1 LPENAVAIISNDI
14 PNYLPPREGTQWAT
28 LGPFIFMHL
37 VCLTAIWTGVTTA
50 ALVTAAVLYVVRV
63 FGITGGFHRYFA
75 HRTYKT
81 GRVFQFILAF
91 IGMSSM
97 QSGVL
102 WWASKHRDHHRDSD
116 LPNDAHSPRHYG
128 FWGAHMGW
136 IFDQSRSIADYERIR
151 DFTVYPELVWLD
163 RNRFL
168 PGGLVALVCL
178 ATMGLPGLVVGFVWS
193 TVAVYHATFMI
204 NSLAHVFGKQRYLT
218 GDDSRNNW
226 LLAII
231 AMGEGWHNNH
241 HYYPGAARNGF
252 FWWEVDFTYYIL
264 KGLEK
269 LGIVWDLRAPP
280 ASILTGEKLPSS
292 AIIDKVALHIAS
304 TVNVDALA
312 AQVRERW
319 AQQGQR
325 IDELR
330 SEWRHKAQQVRADA
344 EAYLA
349 EIELPELPSI
359 EELRALARK
368 KFANTPSLDI
378 AVERAR
384 ERIRR
389 ALSHQLLEPAA
400 AAA

>member
-1 LPENAVAIISNDI
+1 VALVSNEI
-14 PNYLPPREGTQWAT
+14 PNNSGPRSGTQWST
-28 LGPFIFMHL
+28 LIPFIFMHL
-37 VCLTAIWTGVTTA
+37 VCLTAIWTGVTA
-50 ALVTAAVLYVVRV
+50 EALVTAVVLYVLRV

-91 IGMSSM
+91 LGMASL

-102 WWASKHRDHHRDSD
+102 WWAAKHREHHRDSD
-116 LPNDAHSPRHYG
+116 TPADAHSPRHHG
-128 FWGAHMGW
+128 FWGAHWGW
-136 IFDQSRSIADYERIR
+136 IFDRSRSYADYARMH
-151 DFTVYPELVWLD
+151 DFTVYPEIVWLD

-168 PGGLVALVCL
+168 PGGLIALVCL

-252 FWWEVDFTYYIL
+252 FWWEVDLTYYIL

-269 LGIVWDLRAPP
+269 LGIVWDLRQPP
-280 ASILTGEKLPSS
+280 QSILAGEKAPSA
-292 AIIDKVALHIAS
+292 AIIDKVAQHIAGS
-304 TVNVDALA
+304 VNVDALA
-312 AQVRERW
+312 ARVQARW
-319 AQQGQR
+319 AEQGRR
-325 IDELR
+325 IEELR
-330 SEWRHKAQQVRADA
+330 AELRGKALQMRADA
-344 EAYLA
+344 EAYIA
-349 EIELPELPSI
+349 DIELPELPSL
-359 EELRALARK
+359 EELKAKARK
-368 KFANTPSLDI
+368 KFANTPSLDV

-384 ERIRR
+384 ALIHR
-389 ALSHQLLEPAA
+389 AVSHRLLAESPAVAA
-400 AAA
+400 AA

>member
-1 LPENAVAIISNDI
+1 MAIISNEI
-14 PNYLPPREGTQWAT
+14 PNYAPPQEGTQWAT

-37 VCLTAIWTGVTTA
+37 VALTAYWTGATTA
-50 ALVTAAVLYVVRV
+50 TVVTAVVLYVVRV

-75 HRTYKT
+75 HRAYKT

-136 IFDQSRSIADYERIR
+136 IFDQSRSIADYERIH

-178 ATMGLPGLVVGFVWS
+178 ATMGLPGLVVGFVCS

-252 FWWEVDFTYYIL
+252 FWWEVDCTYYIL

-269 LGIVWDLRAPP
+269 LGIVWDLRMPP

-304 TVNVDALA
+304 GVNVDALVA
-312 AQVRERW
+312 RVHARW
-319 AQQGQR
+319 QEQGR
-325 IDELR
+325 RMDEL
-330 SEWRHKAQQVRADA
+330 SAELRHKAQQVRADA

-349 EIELPELPSI
+349 ELELPELPSF
-359 EELRALARK
+359 EELHEMARK
-368 KFANTPSLDI
+368 KFANTPSLDV

-384 ERIRR
+384 VKIRR
-389 ALSHQLLEPAA
+389 AVSSQLLGEPIQAA
-400 AAA
+400 A

>member
-1 LPENAVAIISNDI
+1 MALISNET
-14 PNYLPPREGTQWAT
+14 PNYMAPSAGTQWST
-28 LGPFIFMHL
+28 LGPFIFMHM
-37 VCLTAIWTGVTTA
+37 VCFAAIWTGVTAAALITA
-50 ALVTAAVLYVVRV
+50 ATLYVVRV

-81 GRVFQFILAF
+81 SRVFQFIIAF

-102 WWASKHRDHHRDSD
+102 WWAAKHRDHHRDSD
-116 LPNDAHSPRHYG
+116 LPHDAHSPRHHG

-136 IFDQSRSIADYERIR
+136 IFDQSRSIADYERIH

-168 PGGLVALVCL
+168 PGGLVALTCL

-241 HYYPGAARNGF
+241 HHYPGAARNGF

-264 KGLEK
+264 RGLGK
-269 LGIVWDLRAPP
+269 LGIVWDLRIPP
-280 ASILTGEKLPSS
+280 ESVLAGEKMPSS
-292 AIIDKVALHIAS
+292 VIIDKVAHHIAS
-304 TVNVDALA
+304 GVNVEALVA
-312 AQVRERW
+312 RVQARW
-319 AQQGQR
+319 AEQGHR
-325 IDELR
+325 IEELR
-330 SEWRHKAQQVRADA
+330 AEWRDKAQQMKADA
-344 EAYLA
+344 GAYLA
-349 EIELPELPSI
+349 EIELPELPSF
-359 EELRALARK
+359 EELRDKARK
-368 KFANTPSLDI
+368 KFANTPSLDV
-378 AVERAR
+378 AVKRAR
-384 ERIRR
+384 VIVRR
-389 ALSHQLLEPAA
+389 SVSHRLLAEPVRVAA
-400 AAA
+400 

>member
-1 LPENAVAIISNDI
+1 VALVSNEI
-14 PNYLPPREGTQWAT
+14 PNNSGPRSGTQWST
-28 LGPFIFMHL
+28 LIPFIFMHL
-37 VCLTAIWTGVTTA
+37 VCLTAIWTGVTA
-50 ALVTAAVLYVVRV
+50 EALVTAVVLYVLRV

-91 IGMSSM
+91 LGMASL

-102 WWASKHRDHHRDSD
+102 WWAAKHREHHRDSD
-116 LPNDAHSPRHYG
+116 TPADAHSPRHYG
-128 FWGAHMGW
+128 FWGAHWGW
-136 IFDQSRSIADYERIR
+136 IFDRSRSYADYARMH
-151 DFTVYPELVWLD
+151 DFTVYPEIVWLD

-168 PGGLVALVCL
+168 PGGLIALICL

-252 FWWEVDFTYYIL
+252 FWWEVDLTYYIL

-269 LGIVWDLRAPP
+269 LGIVWDLRQPP
-280 ASILTGEKLPSS
+280 RSILAGEKPPSA
-292 AIIDKVALHIAS
+292 AIIDKVAQHIAGS
-304 TVNVDALA
+304 VNVDALA
-312 AQVRERW
+312 ARVQARW
-319 AQQGQR
+319 AEQGRR
-325 IDELR
+325 IEELRAELR
-330 SEWRHKAQQVRADA
+330 SKALQMRADA
-344 EAYLA
+344 EAYIA
-349 EIELPELPSI
+349 DIELPELPSL
-359 EELRALARK
+359 EELKAKARK
-368 KFANTPSLDI
+368 KFANTPSLDV

-384 ERIRR
+384 ALIHR
-389 ALSHQLLEPAA
+389 AVSHRLLAEPQAA
-400 AAA
+400 AA

>member
-1 LPENAVAIISNDI
+1 MAIISNDI
-14 PNYLPPREGTQWAT
+14 PNYKAPRAGTQWDT

-37 VCLTAIWTGVTTA
+37 VCFAAIWTGVTTE
-50 ALVTAAVLYVVRV
+50 ALVTAAVLYVLRV

-81 GRVFQFILAF
+81 SRVFQFIIAF

-116 LPNDAHSPRHYG
+116 LPKDAHSPRHHG

-136 IFDQSRSIADYERIR
+136 IFDHSRSVADYGRIH

-168 PGGLVALVCL
+168 PGGLVAMVCL

-204 NSLAHVFGKQRYLT
+204 NSLAHVFGTQRYLT

-241 HYYPGAARNGF
+241 HHYPGAARNGF

-269 LGIVWDLRAPP
+269 LHIVWDLRTPP
-280 ASILTGEKLPSS
+280 ASILTGEKAPSS
-292 AIIDKVALHIAS
+292 AIIDKVAQHIAS

-312 AQVRERW
+312 ARVQARW
-319 AQQGQR
+319 AEQGRR
-325 IDELR
+325 IEELR
-330 SEWRHKAQQVRADA
+330 AEWRGKAQQMKADA
-344 EAYLA
+344 EAYMA
-349 EIELPELPSI
+349 DIELPELPSI
-359 EELRALARK
+359 EELKHMARR
-368 KFANTPSLDI
+368 KFANTPSLDV
-378 AVERAR
+378 AAERAH
-384 ERIRR
+384 EKIRR
-389 ALSHQLLEPAA
+389 ALSRQLLAEPMRVAA
-400 AAA
+400 

>member
-1 LPENAVAIISNDI
+1 MALISNEI
-14 PNYLPPREGTQWAT
+14 PNYKAPSEGTQWDT

-37 VCLTAIWTGVTTA
+37 VCFAAIWTGVTTE
-50 ALVTAAVLYVVRV
+50 ALITAVVLYVVRV

-81 GRVFQFILAF
+81 GRVFQFIIAF

-102 WWASKHRDHHRDSD
+102 WWAAKHRDHHRDSD

-136 IFDQSRSIADYERIR
+136 IFDHTRAVADYDRIH

-168 PGGLVALVCL
+168 PGGIVSLICL

-204 NSLAHVFGKQRYLT
+204 NSLAHVFGSQRYLT

-241 HYYPGAARNGF
+241 HHYPGAARNGF
-252 FWWEVDFTYYIL
+252 FWWELDFTYYIL

-269 LGIVWDLRAPP
+269 LGIVWDLRMPP
-280 ASILTGEKLPSS
+280 ASILSGEKIPSS

-304 TVNVDALA
+304 TVNVDALVA
-312 AQVRERW
+312 RVQARW
-319 AQQGQR
+319 VQQGKR
-325 IDELR
+325 IEELR
-330 SEWRHKAQQVRADA
+330 AEWLHKAQQVRADA

-349 EIELPELPSI
+349 ELELPELPSF
-359 EELRALARK
+359 EELHQRARK
-368 KFANTPSLDI
+368 KFANTPSLDV

-384 ERIRR
+384 VNIHRSVSRQLLDEPERI
-389 ALSHQLLEPAA
+389 AA
-400 AAA
+400 